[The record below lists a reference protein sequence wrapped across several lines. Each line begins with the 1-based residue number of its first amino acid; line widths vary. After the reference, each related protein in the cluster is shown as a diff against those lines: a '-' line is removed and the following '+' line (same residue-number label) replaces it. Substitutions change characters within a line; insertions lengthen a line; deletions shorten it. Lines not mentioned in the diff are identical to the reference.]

1 MCAAVSPRLL
11 LLLSLYGSPP
21 AAVPFLSHASASPS
35 PVGTTQTVPSAD
47 SSPSPTHKAPVSLKD
62 GVSSG
67 ATALWLHFSGL
78 LLCAFRALSAT
89 FFPETRAGNLGRSG
103 RRPSTITAAMVK
115 LANPLYTTWILEA
128 IKKVK
133 KQKQRPS
140 EERICNAV
148 SMSHGL
154 DRKTVLEHLELSV
167 KDGSVLKV
175 SNKGLNSYKDPDNP
189 GRLPF
194 SKPKLGGSGGGSG
207 TGGGGGGGCVGG
219 SSSTSTS
226 SSSKKPGLD
235 WNKLIKRSLEG
246 LHEPGGSCLK
256 TIERFLKCQADVAG
270 YLSGSGSMGPGIF
283 HQQLRL
289 ALKRA
294 VSHGRVVKHG
304 PLFRLVSRSSHN
316 DGTGSVSLE
325 SLPPVRLLPH
335 EQDRPVAEPIP
346 ICSFCLG
353 TKEQNREKQPEEL
366 ISCADCGNSGHPSC
380 LKFSPEL
387 TVRVKALWWQCIEC
401 KTCSSCQDQGKN
413 ADNMLFCDSCDRG
426 FHMECCDPPLMRMP
440 KGMWIC
446 QICRPREKGKKLLH
460 DKAAEIKRRYSS
472 PLGRPKGRPGRPFKK
487 IRGGGRGRRRRG
499 GGGLEHCSQGSSSPH
514 SSSSSSCEGY
524 PGDDRM
530 LFSLREDDSSH
541 GGLRFNKK
549 TKGLIDALSK
559 FFTPSPDGRK
569 ARAEVVD
576 YSQQCRMRKKSSRK
590 DELDDRTDDNQEC
603 GDSWREE
610 EDKLPGQENLTEKD
624 VELFRHIQ
632 ELALQKVGVTGP
644 PDPQMR
650 CPSVIEF
657 GKYEIQTWY
666 SSPYPQEY
674 SRLPKLYLCEFCLR
688 YMKSRSILYQHMR
701 KCSWFHPPANEIYR
715 KDDVSVFEV
724 DGNVSTIY
732 CQNLCLLAKLFLDH
746 KTLYYDVEPFLFY
759 VLTQNDSK
767 GCHLVG
773 YFSKEKH
780 CQQKYN
786 VSCIMILP
794 QYQRKGYGRF
804 LIDFSYLLS
813 KREGQPGSPE
823 KPLSDLGRLS
833 YMAYWRS
840 VVLECLHEI
849 RDRQLTIRKLSKVT
863 GICPQDITATLLNLN
878 MLEQR
883 GDRVIVVRREKLV
896 ANHMARLKAKP
907 RLLEVD
913 PDCLRW
919 TPVIVTNTVVS
930 EGEGDEDEEE
940 EGEEKHKEIK
950 HRLKTSPLSW
960 PKSSEREKEE
970 EKKSFPVFPK
980 NQSSP
985 PSSSICNN
993 VLSPERPFLVANGER
1008 RGPGRPPKNWFT
1020 AKVKDMPRVLPGRSR
1035 KLKPT
1040 RDEDDDDE
1048 DDMDEEDA
1056 EEEEDERIGINKVTS
1071 SSTLP
1076 SLENEPDSTS
1086 SFAMEASRHLTVP
1099 PPRSRGRPPRK
1110 KRGPKRRLSEEP
1122 EEELPMLPHATRL
1135 SEPLPVCPPFISE
1148 SSEDEDE
1155 DDEEELRPRS
1165 PPVLTKPTLGF
1176 KNKAQ
1181 KSLRKR
1187 RVRQRSHPHSSVVT
1201 ETISETTEVLD
1212 EPFVDSDTERPMPRL
1227 EEETPFGAPLRC
1239 YPAARKHMRLA
1250 PKTISRPSLSES
1262 EEDDST
1268 PVLKPI
1274 AVLRRPETAEP
1285 TERTGSTSEMPEIP
1299 VKKKKGWPKGKSRK
1313 LLHWKKRPGRKP
1325 GSGAGQTDDADLAA
1339 PSPEEPPTSKI
1350 KMKPGRKPR
1359 SYYLQRAQEE
1369 EARKEF
1375 ELSKLAQQKQQIST
1389 LEDKTVLT
1397 LDQSPQKQK
1406 DSEEEDDFPQSLRGS
1421 KPKRRG
1427 RPPKNPSLPNMVP
1440 KPPPLSEPD
1449 DDDEDERSWSTEKI
1463 IHQPSRT
1470 KAQSSSARIPQP
1482 RANEDLAGEDEEQD
1496 DEDCNNRIIRR
1507 KSTTPGSGSRRSDDH
1522 DADDEGDG
1530 HLEEKSDCNKRRKG
1544 QDSEEDA
1551 EDQVDDEEEEPS
1563 SPARTP
1569 PVKEEPQSS
1578 ESFLDIQTSV
1588 ARDCVSKQEEV
1599 DDDEEDDAE
1608 EVEEVK
1614 GNSSDTDERRRR
1626 EQEESA
1632 AAAAAVE
1639 TVTGI
1644 TAPSEPI
1651 DIQPL
1656 HVEDKT
1662 VLMMAA
1668 EPSNQHPD
1676 FKEDLGHQQHV
1687 HHHSSELDLETV
1699 QAVQSLTQGEAQEDA
1714 ESHGAYQDCE
1724 ETLAACRTLQSYSHG
1739 EGEDESLALVEECG
1753 ASQQSPVPN
1762 PQIPTLPNQPVRSVN
1777 SPSMTPG
1784 PMESG
1789 QGVQGP
1795 TGSGGGTSGGYTQI
1809 TPEHPSSLSAPSL
1822 QNMETSPMMDVPSVS
1837 DHSQQVVDSG
1847 FSDLGSIESTTE
1859 NYDNPSSYDS
1869 TMGGG
1874 GNGGGIPAANA
1885 AAGTASSSSS
1895 SSSSNSASSSSSTSQ
1910 GNSCSF
1916 ASTPGLTPSST
1927 GVGSQIT
1934 MGSCS
1939 HIQQSGSGPTSG
1951 PGTNSSSGVPQPPP
1965 PPPPSSASTPS
1976 CGIKSPQSCVIERP
1990 PSASQQQQKKV
2001 SQSQPNPQ
2009 PQPPPSAPPPPQTQQ
2024 QALSQCS
2031 MGNGF
2036 ASTPMIM
2043 EIPES
2048 AGSGGGSRSLY
2059 DRMGQDFGTGGYGQP
2074 TATFSLAKL
2083 QQLTNTIMDPHAMS
2097 YSHSATSYATSVS
2110 LANPGLA
2117 QLASSPHPPLPQ
2129 AQPTMTPP
2137 PNLSSTSMNLGSPL
2151 IQCNMTGAN
2160 IGLPPP
2166 HTQRLQGQMATV
2178 KGHIAIRSKASQIP
2192 AGSPHQQQLYSRSS
2206 GAVTMQGSP
2215 RTIAVQRGMM
2225 PNLMPTPAA
2234 YNSMNMNPLNA
2245 AMSAGYR
2252 MPQPMMNSGY
2262 HSNSPYMN
2270 QPAQYPMQ
2278 MQMGMMGGQA
2288 YPQQTMQPNHHG
2300 NMMYT
2305 GPSHHSY
2312 AGVPKQ
2318 SPYMSR

>member
-1 MCAAVSPRLL
+1 
-11 LLLSLYGSPP
+11 
-21 AAVPFLSHASASPS
+21 
-35 PVGTTQTVPSAD
+35 
-47 SSPSPTHKAPVSLKD
+47 
-62 GVSSG
+62 
-67 ATALWLHFSGL
+67 
-78 LLCAFRALSAT
+78 
-89 FFPETRAGNLGRSG
+89 
-103 RRPSTITAAMVK
+103 MVK

-189 GRLPF
+189 GRLAFP
-194 SKPKLGGSGGGSG
+194 KPRA
-207 TGGGGGGGCVGG
+207 GGGGG
-219 SSSTSTS
+219 SSSTS

-246 LHEPGGSCLK
+246 LHEPGGSSLK
-256 TIERFLKCQADVAG
+256 SIERFLKCQADVAG
-270 YLSGSGSMGPGIF
+270 YLSGSGSMGPGLF

-294 VSHGRVVKHG
+294 VSHGRVIKQG
-304 PLFRLVSRSSHN
+304 PLFRLVSRNSHN
-316 DGTGSVSLE
+316 DGTGCVSLD

-353 TKEQNREKQPEEL
+353 TKEQNRDKKPEEL

-387 TVRVKALWWQCIEC
+387 TARVKALWWQCIEC

-446 QICRPREKGKKLLH
+446 QICRPRKKGRKLLH
-460 DKAAEIKRRYSS
+460 EKAAQIKRRYNA

-487 IRGGGRGRRRRG
+487 LRGGGRGRRRRG
-499 GGGLEHCSQGSSSPH
+499 AGGVDQCSQGSSSPH

-576 YSQQCRMRKKSSRK
+576 YSQQYRIRKKSNRK
-590 DELDDRTDDNQEC
+590 GEHDDRTGDNQEC
-603 GDSWREE
+603 GDNWRED
-610 EDKLPGQENLTEKD
+610 EDKLPGHENLTEKD

-701 KCSWFHPPANEIYR
+701 KCNWFHPPANEIYR

-883 GDRVIVVRREKLV
+883 GERVIVLRREKLV
-896 ANHMARLKAKP
+896 ASHMARLKAKP

-940 EGEEKHKEIK
+940 EEGEEGPKDIKPSHKS
-950 HRLKTSPLSW
+950 SPLSW
-960 PKSSEREKEE
+960 HMKGEREKED
-970 EKKSFPVFPK
+970 EKKSFPTFPK

-985 PSSSICNN
+985 PSSSVCNS
-993 VLSPERPFLVANGER
+993 VLSPERSSLFLTANGER
-1008 RGPGRPPKNWFT
+1008 RGPGRPPKNWLWG
-1020 AKVKDMPRVLPGRSR
+1020 KVKDAPRTGSGRPR
-1035 KLKPT
+1035 KL
-1040 RDEDDDDE
+1040 RADEDEDDEDDDD
-1048 DDMDEEDA
+1048 DDDEEEEED
-1056 EEEEDERIGINKVTS
+1056 EEEEDERTGINKVTTS
-1071 SSTLP
+1071 PVRLA
-1076 SLENEPDSTS
+1076 LENEPDSTS
-1086 SFAMEASRHLTVP
+1086 ACPLEDSRHPAVSQS
-1099 PPRSRGRPPRK
+1099 RSRGRPPRK
-1110 KRGPKRRLSEEP
+1110 KRGPKRRLSDEP
-1122 EEELPMLPHATRL
+1122 EDDLPSLPHTTRL
-1135 SEPLPVCPPFISE
+1135 SEPMPAFISE

-1155 DDEEELRPRS
+1155 DDEEELRTRS
-1165 PPVLTKPTLGF
+1165 PPVLTKPTLGL
-1176 KNKAQ
+1176 KCKSQ

-1212 EPFVDSDTERPMPRL
+1212 EPFVDSDSERPMPRL
-1227 EEETPFGAPLRC
+1227 EEETPFGNPLRR
-1239 YPAARKHMRLA
+1239 YPAARKHMGPA
-1250 PKTISRPSLSES
+1250 PKSISRGNLTES
-1262 EEDDST
+1262 EEDDPT
-1268 PVLKPI
+1268 PVLKPV
-1274 AVLRRPETAEP
+1274 AVLRRPEPSEATQ
-1285 TERTGSTSEMPEIP
+1285 RTGATAEMPEVP
-1299 VKKKKGWPKGKSRK
+1299 VKRKKGWPKGKSRK
-1313 LLHWKKRPGRKP
+1313 PIHWKKRPGRKP
-1325 GSGAGQTDDADLAA
+1325 GSGAGQTADTSLAD
-1339 PSPEEPPTSKI
+1339 PSSEDPPPPKI

-1369 EARKEF
+1369 AARQEF
-1375 ELSKLAQQKQQIST
+1375 ERSRLAQQQEQLDNST
-1389 LEDKTVLT
+1389 LEDKTCKRTARALT
-1397 LDQSPQKQK
+1397 SDLSPEKQK
-1406 DSEEEDDFPQSLRGS
+1406 DSEEEDDFLQDFREPS

-1427 RPPKNPSLPNMVP
+1427 RPPKNGNLPPAVP
-1440 KPPPLSEPD
+1440 KPPPVSEPEE
-1449 DDDEDERSWSTEKI
+1449 EDEEEDRPWSVEKI
-1463 IHQPSRT
+1463 SRPPSRT
-1470 KAQSSSARIPQP
+1470 MSQSSSSRVSQP
-1482 RANEDLAGEDEEQD
+1482 RANTDMADAEEDEERD
-1496 DEDCNNRIIRR
+1496 DEDCDNGVNRR
-1507 KSTTPGSGSRRSDDH
+1507 TAATPGSGSRRSDDH

-1530 HLEEKSDCNKRRKG
+1530 RLEEKSDTSSSSKRRKG
-1544 QDSEEDA
+1544 PDSEDDVEEQED
-1551 EDQVDDEEEEPS
+1551 EEEEEPS
-1563 SPARTP
+1563 SPARSP

-1578 ESFLDIQTSV
+1578 EGFLEMQTNV
-1588 ARDCVSKQEEV
+1588 ARDYVSKQEEV
-1599 DDDEEDDAE
+1599 EDEEEDAE
-1608 EVEEVK
+1608 EVQEVK
-1614 GNSSDTDERRRR
+1614 ASSADTDERRRR

-1639 TVTGI
+1639 TVTAI
-1644 TAPSEPI
+1644 AVPSEPL
-1651 DIQPL
+1651 DMQPL

-1662 VLMMAA
+1662 VLMMGA
-1668 EPSNQHPD
+1668 EHSHQHPD
-1676 FKEDLGHQQHV
+1676 FKDDLSHQQHT

-1699 QAVQSLTQGEAQEDA
+1699 QAVQSLTQGEAQEEDA

-1739 EGEDESLALVEECG
+1739 EGEEETLALVEDCG
-1753 ASQQSPVPN
+1753 ASQHSPMPN
-1762 PQIPTLPNQPVRSVN
+1762 PPMPTLPNQSVRSVN
-1777 SPSMTPG
+1777 SPGMTPG
-1784 PMESG
+1784 PMDPG
-1789 QGVQGP
+1789 PGVPGP
-1795 TGSGGGTSGGYTQI
+1795 TGTGGGTGGGYTQI

-1874 GNGGGIPAANA
+1874 GNGGGNGSNGGGMSA
-1885 AAGTASSSSS
+1885 AAAAAVAASSSSS
-1895 SSSSNSASSSSSTSQ
+1895 SSSSSSATPSSSSSQ

-1916 ASTPGLTPSST
+1916 VSTPGLTSSST
-1927 GVGSQIT
+1927 GIA

-1939 HIQQSGSGPTSG
+1939 LIQQAGPGPTNGAGANSG
-1951 PGTNSSSGVPQPPP
+1951 SGVPQPPP
-1965 PPPPSSASTPS
+1965 PPPPPSTSTPS
-1976 CGIKSPQSCVIERP
+1976 CGIKSPQGCVIERP

-2001 SQSQPNPQ
+2001 SQPTQQQQNPQ
-2009 PQPPPSAPPPPQTQQ
+2009 PQPPPSAPPPPPPQQ

-2048 AGSGGGSRSLY
+2048 AGSGGGGRSLY
-2059 DRMGQDFGTGGYGQP
+2059 DRMGQDFGAGGYSQHS
-2074 TATFSLAKL
+2074 ASFSLAKL

-2097 YSHSATSYATSVS
+2097 YSHSAAVTSYATSVS
-2110 LANPGLA
+2110 LSNPGLA

-2137 PNLSSTSMNLGSPL
+2137 PNLSSGSMNLGSPL
-2151 IQCNMTGAN
+2151 IQCNMTGPN
-2160 IGLPPP
+2160 IGLAPPP

-2178 KGHIAIRSKASQIP
+2178 KGHISIRSKASQIP
-2192 AGSPHQQQLYSRSS
+2192 TGSPHQQQLYSRSS

-2215 RTIAVQRGMM
+2215 RTLAVQRGMM
-2225 PNLMPTPAA
+2225 TNLMPTPAA

-2262 HSNSPYMN
+2262 HSNPPYMN
-2270 QPAQYPMQ
+2270 QPAQYPTMQ

-2288 YPQQTMQPNHHG
+2288 YPQQPMQPNHHG

>member
-1 MCAAVSPRLL
+1 MISAFLREGTVRCGIKYC
-11 LLLSLYGSPP
+11 LSSNSLICSFSLF
-21 AAVPFLSHASASPS
+21 FLS
-35 PVGTTQTVPSAD
+35 Q
-47 SSPSPTHKAPVSLKD
+47 
-62 GVSSG
+62 
-67 ATALWLHFSGL
+67 
-78 LLCAFRALSAT
+78 
-89 FFPETRAGNLGRSG
+89 
-103 RRPSTITAAMVK
+103 
-115 LANPLYTTWILEA
+115 
-128 IKKVK
+128 
-133 KQKQRPS
+133 
-140 EERICNAV
+140 
-148 SMSHGL
+148 
-154 DRKTVLEHLELSV
+154 
-167 KDGSVLKV
+167 
-175 SNKGLNSYKDPDNP
+175 
-189 GRLPF
+189 
-194 SKPKLGGSGGGSG
+194 
-207 TGGGGGGGCVGG
+207 
-219 SSSTSTS
+219 
-226 SSSKKPGLD
+226 
-235 WNKLIKRSLEG
+235 
-246 LHEPGGSCLK
+246 
-256 TIERFLKCQADVAG
+256 
-270 YLSGSGSMGPGIF
+270 
-283 HQQLRL
+283 
-289 ALKRA
+289 
-294 VSHGRVVKHG
+294 
-304 PLFRLVSRSSHN
+304 
-316 DGTGSVSLE
+316 
-325 SLPPVRLLPH
+325 
-335 EQDRPVAEPIP
+335 PVAEPIP

-353 TKEQNREKQPEEL
+353 TKEQNRDKKPEEL

-387 TVRVKALWWQCIEC
+387 TARVKALWWQCIEC

-446 QICRPREKGKKLLH
+446 QICRPKKKGRKLLH
-460 DKAAEIKRRYSS
+460 EKAAQIKRRYNA

-487 IRGGGRGRRRRG
+487 LRGGGRGRRRRG
-499 GGGLEHCSQGSSSPH
+499 AGGVDQRSQGSSSPH

-530 LFSLREDDSSH
+530 LFSLREDDPVH

-576 YSQQCRMRKKSSRK
+576 YSQQYRMRKKSNRK
-590 DELDDRTDDNQEC
+590 GEHDDRTGDNQEC
-603 GDSWREE
+603 GDSWQED
-610 EDKLPGQENLTEKD
+610 EDKLPGHENLTEKD

-674 SRLPKLYLCEFCLR
+674 SRLPKPYLCEYL
-688 YMKSRSILYQHMR
+688 SALHEGVSQHSYQHMAKVQLVSPR
-701 KCSWFHPPANEIYR
+701 LPNEILRTQYVNQR
-715 KDDVSVFEV
+715 LKNIFSTLQV

-849 RDRQLTIRKLSKVT
+849 RDRQLTIRKLSKFT

-883 GDRVIVVRREKLV
+883 GDRVIILRREKLV
-896 ANHMARLKAKP
+896 DSHMARLKTKP

-919 TPVIVTNTVVS
+919 TPVIITNTVVS
-930 EGEGDEDEEE
+930 EGEADEDEEE
-940 EGEEKHKEIK
+940 EEGEAGPKDVKPSHK
-950 HRLKTSPLSW
+950 SAPLSW
-960 PKSSEREKEE
+960 HKKGEREKDE
-970 EKKSFPVFPK
+970 EKKGFPAFPK

-985 PSSSICNN
+985 PSSSVCNS
-993 VLSPERPFLVANGER
+993 VLSPEHSSLFLMANGER
-1008 RGPGRPPKNWFT
+1008 RGPGRPPKNWLWG
-1020 AKVKDMPRVLPGRSR
+1020 KVKDTPRTGPGRPR
-1035 KLKPT
+1035 KLRPP
-1040 RDEDDDDE
+1040 DDDDDDDDE
-1048 DDMDEEDA
+1048 E
-1056 EEEEDERIGINKVTS
+1056 EEEEDDDENERTGINKVTTS
-1071 SSTLP
+1071 PMLLA
-1076 SLENEPDSTS
+1076 LENEPDSTS
-1086 SFAMEASRHLTVP
+1086 ACPFEASRHPAVP
-1099 PPRSRGRPPRK
+1099 SSRSRGRPPRK

-1122 EEELPMLPHATRL
+1122 EDDLPLLPHTTRL
-1135 SEPLPVCPPFISE
+1135 SEPTPAFISE
-1148 SSEDEDE
+1148 SSEDDDDE
-1155 DDEEELRPRS
+1155 DDEEELRARS
-1165 PPVLTKPTLGF
+1165 PPVLTKPTLGL
-1176 KNKAQ
+1176 KCKSQ

-1212 EPFVDSDTERPMPRL
+1212 EPFVDSDSERPMPRL
-1227 EEETPFGAPLRC
+1227 EEETPFGNPLRR
-1239 YPAARKHMRLA
+1239 YPAARKHMGLA
-1250 PKTISRPSLSES
+1250 PKSINRGSLTES
-1262 EEDDST
+1262 EEDDPT
-1268 PVLKPI
+1268 PVLKPV
-1274 AVLRRPETAEP
+1274 AVLRRPELSEATQ
-1285 TERTGSTSEMPEIP
+1285 RTGATAEMPEVP
-1299 VKKKKGWPKGKSRK
+1299 VKRKKGWPKGKSRK
-1313 LLHWKKRPGRKP
+1313 PLHWKKRPGRKP
-1325 GSGAGQTDDADLAA
+1325 GSGTGQMADTSLAD
-1339 PSPEEPPTSKI
+1339 PSSEDPPPPKI

-1369 EARKEF
+1369 TARQEF
-1375 ELSKLAQQKQQIST
+1375 ERSRLDQQQLDNST
-1389 LEDKTVLT
+1389 LEDKTCKRTARALT
-1397 LDQSPQKQK
+1397 SDLSPEKHK
-1406 DSEEEDDFPQSLRGS
+1406 DSEEEDDFLQGFRETS

-1427 RPPKNPSLPNMVP
+1427 RPPKNGNLPPPVP
-1440 KPPPLSEPD
+1440 KPPPVSEPEE
-1449 DDDEDERSWSTEKI
+1449 EDEEEDRPWSVEKI
-1463 IHQPSRT
+1463 SRPPSRT
-1470 KAQSSSARIPQP
+1470 MSQSSSTRVSQP
-1482 RANEDLAGEDEEQD
+1482 RANTDMADAEEDEERD
-1496 DEDCNNRIIRR
+1496 VEDCDNGVR
-1507 KSTTPGSGSRRSDDH
+1507 KAVTPGSGSRRSDDH

-1530 HLEEKSDCNKRRKG
+1530 RLEEKSDNSSSTKRRKG
-1544 QDSEEDA
+1544 PDSEDDVE
-1551 EDQVDDEEEEPS
+1551 EQEDEEEEPS
-1563 SPARTP
+1563 SPARSP

-1578 ESFLDIQTSV
+1578 EGFLDIQANVT
-1588 ARDCVSKQEEV
+1588 RDYVSKQEEAE
-1599 DDDEEDDAE
+1599 DEEEDAE
-1608 EVEEVK
+1608 EVQEVK
-1614 GNSSDTDERRRR
+1614 TSSADTEERRRR

-1639 TVTGI
+1639 TVTAI
-1644 TAPSEPI
+1644 AVPSESL
-1651 DIQPL
+1651 DLQPL

-1662 VLMMAA
+1662 VLMMGA
-1668 EPSNQHPD
+1668 EHSHQHPD
-1676 FKEDLGHQQHV
+1676 FKDDLSHQQHT

-1699 QAVQSLTQGEAQEDA
+1699 QAVQSLTQGEAQEEDS

-1739 EGEDESLALVEECG
+1739 EGEEETLALVEDCG
-1753 ASQQSPVPN
+1753 ASQHSPMPN
-1762 PQIPTLPNQPVRSVN
+1762 PPMPTLPNQSVRSVN
-1777 SPSMTPG
+1777 SPGMTPG
-1784 PMESG
+1784 PMDSG
-1789 QGVQGP
+1789 PGVPGP
-1795 TGSGGGTSGGYTQI
+1795 TGTGGGTGVGYTQI

-1874 GNGGGIPAANA
+1874 GNGGGNGSNGGGMSA
-1885 AAGTASSSSS
+1885 AAAAAAVAASSSSS
-1895 SSSSNSASSSSSTSQ
+1895 SSSSSSATPSSSSSQ

-1916 ASTPGLTPSST
+1916 VSTPGLTSSST
-1927 GVGSQIT
+1927 GVGSQIA

-1939 HIQQSGSGPTSG
+1939 LIQQAGPGPTNGPGANSGSS
-1951 PGTNSSSGVPQPPP
+1951 VPQPPP
-1965 PPPPSSASTPS
+1965 PPPPPPSSTPS
-1976 CGIKSPQSCVIERP
+1976 CSIKSPQGCVIERP

-2001 SQSQPNPQ
+2001 SQPTQQQQNPQ
-2009 PQPPPSAPPPPQTQQ
+2009 PQPPPSAPPPPPPQQ

-2048 AGSGGGSRSLY
+2048 AGSGGGGRSLY
-2059 DRMGQDFGTGGYGQP
+2059 DRMGQDFGAGGYGQHS
-2074 TATFSLAKL
+2074 ASFSLAKL

-2097 YSHSATSYATSVS
+2097 YSHSAAVTSYATSVS
-2110 LANPGLA
+2110 LSNPGLA

-2137 PNLSSTSMNLGSPL
+2137 PNLSSGSMNLGSPL

-2166 HTQRLQGQMATV
+2166 PHSQRLQGQMTTV
-2178 KGHIAIRSKASQIP
+2178 KGHISIRSKASQIP
-2192 AGSPHQQQLYSRSS
+2192 TGSPHQQQLYSRSS

-2215 RTIAVQRGMM
+2215 RTLTVQRGMM
-2225 PNLMPTPAA
+2225 TNLMPTPAA

-2262 HSNSPYMN
+2262 HSNPPYMN

-2288 YPQQTMQPNHHG
+2288 YPQQPMQPNHHG

>member
-1 MCAAVSPRLL
+1 
-11 LLLSLYGSPP
+11 
-21 AAVPFLSHASASPS
+21 
-35 PVGTTQTVPSAD
+35 
-47 SSPSPTHKAPVSLKD
+47 
-62 GVSSG
+62 
-67 ATALWLHFSGL
+67 
-78 LLCAFRALSAT
+78 
-89 FFPETRAGNLGRSG
+89 
-103 RRPSTITAAMVK
+103 MVK

-175 SNKGLNSYKDPDNP
+175 SNKGLNSYKDPENP
-189 GRLPF
+189 GRLGF
-194 SKPKLGGSGGGSG
+194 TKPRA
-207 TGGGGGGGCVGG
+207 GG
-219 SSSTSTS
+219 SSSTSGS
-226 SSSKKPGLD
+226 GKKPGLD

-246 LHEPGGSCLK
+246 LHEPGGSSLK
-256 TIERFLKCQADVAG
+256 SIERFLKCQADVAG
-270 YLSGSGSMGPGIF
+270 YLSGSGSMGPGLF

-289 ALKRA
+289 SLKRA
-294 VSHGRVVKHG
+294 VSHGRVVKQG
-304 PLFRLVSRSSHN
+304 PLFRLVSRSSHS
-316 DGTGSVSLE
+316 DGTGCVSLD

-353 TKEQNREKQPEEL
+353 TKEQNRDKKPEEL

-387 TVRVKALWWQCIEC
+387 TARVKALWWQCIEC

-446 QICRPREKGKKLLH
+446 QICRPRKKGRKLLH
-460 DKAAEIKRRYSS
+460 EKAAQIKRRYNA

-487 IRGGGRGRRRRG
+487 LRGGGRGRRRRG
-499 GGGLEHCSQGSSSPH
+499 AGGVDQCSQGSSSPH

-530 LFSLREDDSSH
+530 LFSLRDDDSAH
-541 GGLRFNKK
+541 GGLRINKK

-559 FFTPSPDGRK
+559 FFTPSPEGRK

-576 YSQQCRMRKKSSRK
+576 YSQQYRIRKKSSH
-590 DELDDRTDDNQEC
+590 NQEC
-603 GDSWREE
+603 GDSWRED
-610 EDKLPGQENLTEKD
+610 EDKLPGHENLTEKD

-724 DGNVSTIY
+724 DGNISTIY

-849 RDRQLTIRKLSKVT
+849 RDRQLTIRKLSKIT

-883 GDRVIVVRREKLV
+883 GDRVIILRREKLV
-896 ANHMARLKAKP
+896 ASHMARLKARP

-919 TPVIVTNTVVS
+919 TPVIVTNTVAS

-940 EGEEKHKEIK
+940 GEEGPKDIKPSHKS
-950 HRLKTSPLSW
+950 SPLSW
-960 PKSSEREKEE
+960 HMKGEREKEE
-970 EKKSFPVFPK
+970 EKKSFPAFPK

-985 PSSSICNN
+985 PSSSVCNS
-993 VLSPERPFLVANGER
+993 VLSPERSPLFLTANGER
-1008 RGPGRPPKNWFT
+1008 RGPGRPPKNWLWG
-1020 AKVKDMPRVLPGRSR
+1020 KVKDVPRSGPGRPR
-1035 KLKPT
+1035 KP
-1040 RDEDDDDE
+1040 RPPEEEDDDD
-1048 DDMDEEDA
+1048 DDD
-1056 EEEEDERIGINKVTS
+1056 EEEEDERTGINKVTTS
-1071 SSTLP
+1071 PMLLA
-1076 SLENEPDSTS
+1076 LENEPDSTS
-1086 SFAMEASRHLTVP
+1086 ACPLEASRHPAVP
-1099 PPRSRGRPPRK
+1099 QSRSRGRPPRK
-1110 KRGPKRRLSEEP
+1110 KCGPKRRLSEEP
-1122 EEELPMLPHATRL
+1122 EDDLPSLPHTTRL
-1135 SEPLPVCPPFISE
+1135 SEPSPAFISE

-1155 DDEEELRPRS
+1155 DDEEELRSRS
-1165 PPVLTKPTLGF
+1165 PPVLTKPTLGL
-1176 KNKAQ
+1176 KCK

-1212 EPFVDSDTERPMPRL
+1212 EPFVDSDSERPMPRL
-1227 EEETPFGAPLRC
+1227 EEETPFGNPIRRYA
-1239 YPAARKHMRLA
+1239 AARKHMGPA
-1250 PKTISRPSLSES
+1250 PKSINRGNLTES
-1262 EEDDST
+1262 EEDDPT
-1268 PVLKPI
+1268 PVLKPV
-1274 AVLRRPETAEP
+1274 AVLRKPEPSEAAQ
-1285 TERTGSTSEMPEIP
+1285 RTGATAEMPEVP
-1299 VKKKKGWPKGKSRK
+1299 VKRKKGWPKGKSRK
-1313 LLHWKKRPGRKP
+1313 PLHWKKRPGRKP
-1325 GSGAGQTDDADLAA
+1325 GSGAGQTDDTSLAD
-1339 PSPEEPPTSKI
+1339 PSSEDPPPPKI

-1359 SYYLQRAQEE
+1359 SYYLQRAHE
-1369 EARKEF
+1369 EAARQEF
-1375 ELSKLAQQKQQIST
+1375 EGSRLDQEQLDNST
-1389 LEDKTVLT
+1389 LEDKTCNRTARAL
-1397 LDQSPQKQK
+1397 SPEKQK
-1406 DSEEEDDFPQSLRGS
+1406 DSEEEDDFLQDFREPS

-1427 RPPKNPSLPNMVP
+1427 RPPKNGNLPPPVP
-1440 KPPPLSEPD
+1440 KPPPVSEPEE
-1449 DDDEDERSWSTEKI
+1449 EDEEEDQPWSVEKI
-1463 IHQPSRT
+1463 SRPPSRT
-1470 KAQSSSARIPQP
+1470 MSQSSSTRVSQP
-1482 RANEDLAGEDEEQD
+1482 SADAEEDEERD
-1496 DEDCNNRIIRR
+1496 DEDCDNGVNRR
-1507 KSTTPGSGSRRSDDH
+1507 TAATPGSGSRRSDDH

-1530 HLEEKSDCNKRRKG
+1530 RLEEKSDCSSSSKRRKG
-1544 QDSEEDA
+1544 QDSEDDVE
-1551 EDQVDDEEEEPS
+1551 EQEDEEEEPS
-1563 SPARTP
+1563 SPARSP

-1578 ESFLDIQTSV
+1578 EGFLDMQTNV
-1588 ARDCVSKQEEV
+1588 ARDYVSKQEEV
-1599 DDDEEDDAE
+1599 EEEE
-1608 EVEEVK
+1608 EVQEVK
-1614 GNSSDTDERRRR
+1614 TSSADSDERRRR
-1626 EQEESA
+1626 ELEESA

-1639 TVTGI
+1639 TVTAI
-1644 TAPSEPI
+1644 AVPSEPLEMH
-1651 DIQPL
+1651 PL

-1662 VLMMAA
+1662 VLMMEA
-1668 EPSNQHPD
+1668 EHSHQHPD
-1676 FKEDLGHQQHV
+1676 FKDDLSHQQHT

-1699 QAVQSLTQGEAQEDA
+1699 QAVQSLTQGEAQEEDA

-1739 EGEDESLALVEECG
+1739 EGEEETLALVEDCG
-1753 ASQQSPVPN
+1753 ASQHSPMPN
-1762 PQIPTLPNQPVRSVN
+1762 PPMPTLPNQSVRSVS
-1777 SPSMTPG
+1777 SPGMTPG
-1784 PMESG
+1784 PMEPGSG
-1789 QGVQGP
+1789 VPGP
-1795 TGSGGGTSGGYTQI
+1795 TGTSGGASGPYTQI

-1822 QNMETSPMMDVPSVS
+1822 QNLETSPMMDVPSVS

-1869 TMGGG
+1869 TMGG
-1874 GNGGGIPAANA
+1874 NGGGSGSNGGGMSTAAV
-1885 AAGTASSSSS
+1885 ASSSSS
-1895 SSSSNSASSSSSTSQ
+1895 SSTSTTPSSSASQ
-1910 GNSCSF
+1910 GSSCSF
-1916 ASTPGLTPSST
+1916 ISTSSST
-1927 GVGSQIT
+1927 GVGSQMA

-1939 HIQQSGSGPTSG
+1939 LIQQAG
-1951 PGTNSSSGVPQPPP
+1951 PGQNGVPQPPP
-1965 PPPPSSASTPS
+1965 PPPPPSSSTPS
-1976 CGIKSPQSCVIERP
+1976 CGIKSPQGCVIERP
-1990 PSASQQQQKKV
+1990 QSASQQQKKV
-2001 SQSQPNPQ
+2001 SQPTQQQQQQQQNPQ
-2009 PQPPPSAPPPPQTQQ
+2009 PQPPPSAPPLPPPQQQ
-2024 QALSQCS
+2024 SLSQCS

-2048 AGSGGGSRSLY
+2048 AGSAGGGRSLY
-2059 DRMGQDFGTGGYGQP
+2059 DRMGQDFGAGGYSQHS
-2074 TATFSLAKL
+2074 ASFSLAKL

-2097 YSHSATSYATSVS
+2097 YSHSAAVTSYATSVS
-2110 LANPGLA
+2110 LSNPGLA

-2129 AQPTMTPP
+2129 SQPTMTPP
-2137 PNLSSTSMNLGSPL
+2137 PNLSSGSMNLSSPL

-2166 HTQRLQGQMATV
+2166 PHTQRLQGQMAAV

-2192 AGSPHQQQLYSRSS
+2192 TGSPHQQQLYSRSS
-2206 GAVTMQGSP
+2206 GAVTMQGTP

-2225 PNLMPTPAA
+2225 TNLMPTPAA

-2262 HSNSPYMN
+2262 HSNPPYMN

-2288 YPQQTMQPNHHG
+2288 YPQQPMQPNHHG

>member
-1 MCAAVSPRLL
+1 
-11 LLLSLYGSPP
+11 
-21 AAVPFLSHASASPS
+21 
-35 PVGTTQTVPSAD
+35 
-47 SSPSPTHKAPVSLKD
+47 
-62 GVSSG
+62 
-67 ATALWLHFSGL
+67 
-78 LLCAFRALSAT
+78 
-89 FFPETRAGNLGRSG
+89 
-103 RRPSTITAAMVK
+103 MVK

-167 KDGSVLKV
+167 KDGCILKV

-189 GRLPF
+189 GRLGF
-194 SKPKLGGSGGGSG
+194 TKPRA
-207 TGGGGGGGCVGG
+207 GG
-219 SSSTSTS
+219 SSSTS

-246 LHEPGGSCLK
+246 LHESGGSSLK
-256 TIERFLKCQADVAG
+256 SIERFLKCQADVAG
-270 YLSGSGSMGPGIF
+270 YLSGSGSMGPGLF

-289 ALKRA
+289 SLKRA
-294 VSHGRVVKHG
+294 ASHGRVVKQG

-316 DGTGSVSLE
+316 DGTGCVSLD

-335 EQDRPVAEPIP
+335 EQDQPVAEPIP

-353 TKEQNREKQPEEL
+353 TKEQNRDKKPEEL

-387 TVRVKALWWQCIEC
+387 TARVKALWWQCIEC

-446 QICRPREKGKKLLH
+446 QICRPRKKGRKLLQE
-460 DKAAEIKRRYSS
+460 KAAQIKRRYNA

-487 IRGGGRGRRRRG
+487 LRGGGRGRRRGTG
-499 GGGLEHCSQGSSSPH
+499 GVDQCSQGSSSPH

-530 LFSLREDDSSH
+530 LFSLREDHSAH

-559 FFTPSPDGRK
+559 FFTPSPEGRK

-576 YSQQCRMRKKSSRK
+576 YSQQYRIRKKGNHK
-590 DELDDRTDDNQEC
+590 GEHDDRTGDNQEC
-603 GDSWREE
+603 GDNWRED
-610 EDKLPGQENLTEKD
+610 EDKLPGHENLTEKD

-632 ELALQKVGVTGP
+632 DLALQKVGVTGP

-849 RDRQLTIRKLSKVT
+849 SDRQLTIRKLSKVT

-883 GDRVIVVRREKLV
+883 GDRVIILRREKLV
-896 ANHMARLKAKP
+896 ASHMARLKAKP

-919 TPVIVTNTVVS
+919 TPVIVTNTVVT

-940 EGEEKHKEIK
+940 EGGEEEPKDIKPSHKS
-950 HRLKTSPLSW
+950 SPLSW
-960 PKSSEREKEE
+960 HLKGEREKEE
-970 EKKSFPVFPK
+970 GKKSFPAFPK

-985 PSSSICNN
+985 PSSSVCNS
-993 VLSPERPFLVANGER
+993 VLSPERSPLFLTANGER
-1008 RGPGRPPKNWFT
+1008 RGPGRPPKNWLWG
-1020 AKVKDMPRVLPGRSR
+1020 KVKDVPRTGPGRPR
-1035 KLKPT
+1035 KLRPPE
-1040 RDEDDDDE
+1040 EDDDDE
-1048 DDMDEEDA
+1048 E
-1056 EEEEDERIGINKVTS
+1056 EEEEDDDEEDERTGINKVTTS
-1071 SSTLP
+1071 PMLL
-1076 SLENEPDSTS
+1076 SLEYEPDSTS
-1086 SFAMEASRHLTVP
+1086 ACPLEASRHLAVP
-1099 PPRSRGRPPRK
+1099 QSRSRGRPPRK

-1122 EEELPMLPHATRL
+1122 EDDLPSLAHTTRL
-1135 SEPLPVCPPFISE
+1135 SEPSPAFISE

-1155 DDEEELRPRS
+1155 DDEEELSRS
-1165 PPVLTKPTLGF
+1165 PPVLTKPTLGL
-1176 KNKAQ
+1176 KCKSQ

-1187 RVRQRSHPHSSVVT
+1187 RVHQRSHPHSSVVT

-1212 EPFVDSDTERPMPRL
+1212 EPFVDSDSERPMPRL
-1227 EEETPFGAPLRC
+1227 EEETPFVNPLRR
-1239 YPAARKHMRLA
+1239 YAAARKHMGPA
-1250 PKTISRPSLSES
+1250 PKSINRGNLTES
-1262 EEDDST
+1262 EEDDPT
-1268 PVLKPI
+1268 PVLKPV
-1274 AVLRRPETAEP
+1274 AVLRKPEPSEATQ
-1285 TERTGSTSEMPEIP
+1285 RTGATAEMPEVP
-1299 VKKKKGWPKGKSRK
+1299 VKRKKGWPKGKSRK
-1313 LLHWKKRPGRKP
+1313 PLHWKKRPGRKP
-1325 GSGAGQTDDADLAA
+1325 GSGAGQTADTSLAD
-1339 PSPEEPPTSKI
+1339 PSSEDPPPPKI

-1369 EARKEF
+1369 ASRQEF
-1375 ELSKLAQQKQQIST
+1375 ERSQLAQEQLDNST
-1389 LEDKTVLT
+1389 LEDKTCKRTASAL
-1397 LDQSPQKQK
+1397 SPEKQK
-1406 DSEEEDDFPQSLRGS
+1406 DSEEEDDFLQDFREPS

-1427 RPPKNPSLPNMVP
+1427 RPPKNGNLPPPVP
-1440 KPPPLSEPD
+1440 KPPPVSEPE
-1449 DDDEDERSWSTEKI
+1449 DEDEEEEDQPWSVEKI
-1463 IHQPSRT
+1463 SRPPSRT
-1470 KAQSSSARIPQP
+1470 MSQSSSTRVSQP
-1482 RANEDLAGEDEEQD
+1482 RADAEEDEERD
-1496 DEDCNNRIIRR
+1496 DGDCDNGVNRRPAA
-1507 KSTTPGSGSRRSDDH
+1507 TPGSGSRRSDDH

-1530 HLEEKSDCNKRRKG
+1530 RLEEKSDSCSSSKRRKG
-1544 QDSEEDA
+1544 QDSE
-1551 EDQVDDEEEEPS
+1551 DDVEEQEHEEEPS
-1563 SPARTP
+1563 SPARSP

-1578 ESFLDIQTSV
+1578 EGFLDMQTNV
-1588 ARDCVSKQEEV
+1588 ARDYVSKQEEV
-1599 DDDEEDDAE
+1599 EGEEEDAE
-1608 EVEEVK
+1608 EVQEVK
-1614 GNSSDTDERRRR
+1614 TSSADTDERRRR

-1639 TVTGI
+1639 TVTAI
-1644 TAPSEPI
+1644 AVPSEPLEMH
-1651 DIQPL
+1651 PL
-1656 HVEDKT
+1656 HDEDKT
-1662 VLMMAA
+1662 ALMMEA
-1668 EPSNQHPD
+1668 EHSHQHPD
-1676 FKEDLGHQQHV
+1676 FKDDLSHQQHA

-1699 QAVQSLTQGEAQEDA
+1699 QAVQSLTQGEAQEEDA

-1739 EGEDESLALVEECG
+1739 EGEEETLALVEDCG
-1753 ASQQSPVPN
+1753 ASQHSPIPN
-1762 PQIPTLPNQPVRSVN
+1762 PPMPTLPNQSVRSVS
-1777 SPSMTPG
+1777 SPGVTPG
-1784 PMESG
+1784 PMDPGSG
-1789 QGVQGP
+1789 VPGP
-1795 TGSGGGTSGGYTQI
+1795 TATGGGASGAYTQI

-1822 QNMETSPMMDVPSVS
+1822 QNLETSPMMDVPSVS

-1869 TMGGG
+1869 TMGGNGG
-1874 GNGGGIPAANA
+1874 GNGSNGGGMSTAAV
-1885 AAGTASSSSS
+1885 ASSSSS
-1895 SSSSNSASSSSSTSQ
+1895 SSSSTTPSSSSSSQ
-1910 GNSCSF
+1910 GSSCSF
-1916 ASTPGLTPSST
+1916 ISTSSST
-1927 GVGSQIT
+1927 GVGSQIA

-1939 HIQQSGSGPTSG
+1939 LIQQAG
-1951 PGTNSSSGVPQPPP
+1951 PGPNGGNGVPQPPP
-1965 PPPPSSASTPS
+1965 PPPPSSSTPS
-1976 CGIKSPQSCVIERP
+1976 CGIKSPQGCVIERP
-1990 PSASQQQQKKV
+1990 PSASQQQQQKKV
-2001 SQSQPNPQ
+2001 SQPTQQQQQQQNPQ
-2009 PQPPPSAPPPPQTQQ
+2009 PQPPPQPPPPQQQ
-2024 QALSQCS
+2024 SLSQCS

-2048 AGSGGGSRSLY
+2048 AGSAGGGRSLY
-2059 DRMGQDFGTGGYGQP
+2059 DRMGQDFGAGGYSQHS
-2074 TATFSLAKL
+2074 ASFSLAKL

-2097 YSHSATSYATSVS
+2097 YSHSAAVTSYATSVS
-2110 LANPGLA
+2110 LSNPGLA

-2137 PNLSSTSMNLGSPL
+2137 PNLSSGSMNLGSPL

-2166 HTQRLQGQMATV
+2166 PHTQRLQGQMAAV
-2178 KGHIAIRSKASQIP
+2178 KGHISIRSKASQIP
-2192 AGSPHQQQLYSRSS
+2192 TGSPHQQQLYSRSS

-2215 RTIAVQRGMM
+2215 RTLAVQRGMM
-2225 PNLMPTPAA
+2225 TNLMPTPAA

-2262 HSNSPYMN
+2262 HSNPPYMN

-2288 YPQQTMQPNHHG
+2288 YPQQPMQPNHHG

>member
-1 MCAAVSPRLL
+1 
-11 LLLSLYGSPP
+11 
-21 AAVPFLSHASASPS
+21 
-35 PVGTTQTVPSAD
+35 
-47 SSPSPTHKAPVSLKD
+47 
-62 GVSSG
+62 
-67 ATALWLHFSGL
+67 
-78 LLCAFRALSAT
+78 
-89 FFPETRAGNLGRSG
+89 
-103 RRPSTITAAMVK
+103 MVK
-115 LANPLYTTWILEA
+115 LANPMYTTWILEA

-167 KDGSVLKV
+167 KDGSILKV
-175 SNKGLNSYKDPDNP
+175 SNKGLNSFKDPDNP
-189 GRLPF
+189 GRIAF
-194 SKPKLGGSGGGSG
+194 GKPR
-207 TGGGGGGGCVGG
+207 TGGDGGTY
-219 SSSTSTS
+219 STSS

-246 LHEPGGSCLK
+246 LHEPGGSSLK
-256 TIERFLKCQADVAG
+256 SIERFLKCQADVAG
-270 YLSGSGSMGPGIF
+270 YLSGSGSMGPGLF
-283 HQQLRL
+283 HQHLRL
-289 ALKRA
+289 SLKRA
-294 VSHGRVVKHG
+294 AAHGRVLKQG

-316 DGTGSVSLE
+316 DGTGIVSLD

-335 EQDRPVAEPIP
+335 EQDRAVAEPIP

-353 TKEQNREKQPEEL
+353 TKEQNRDKKPEEL

-380 LKFSPEL
+380 LKFSPQL
-387 TVRVKALWWQCIEC
+387 TARVKALWWQCIEC

-446 QICRPREKGKKLLH
+446 QICRPRKKGRKLLH
-460 DKAAEIKRRYSS
+460 EKAAQIKRRYNA

-487 IRGGGRGRRRRG
+487 LRGGGRGRRRRG
-499 GGGLEHCSQGSSSPH
+499 ALGLDRCSQGSSSPH

-530 LFSLREDDSSH
+530 LFSLRQDDSSQ

-569 ARAEVVD
+569 ARTEVVD
-576 YSQQCRMRKKSSRK
+576 YSQQYRIRKKSNRK
-590 DELDDRTDDNQEC
+590 GDSDDRTDNQEC
-603 GDSWREE
+603 GDSWRED
-610 EDKLPGQENLTEKD
+610 EDRLPGHENLTEND
-624 VELFRHIQ
+624 VELFRRIQ
-632 ELALQKVGVTGP
+632 ELALQKVGVIGP

-688 YMKSRSILYQHMR
+688 YMKSRGILYQHMR
-701 KCSWFHPPANEIYR
+701 KCNWFHPPANEIYR
-715 KDDVSVFEV
+715 KDEVSVFEV

-794 QYQRKGYGRF
+794 QYQRQGYGRF

-840 VVLECLHEI
+840 VVLECMHEI
-849 RDRQLTIRKLSKVT
+849 RDRQLTIRRLSKVT
-863 GICPQDITATLLNLN
+863 GICPQDITATLLHLN

-883 GDRVIVVRREKLV
+883 GDGVVIVRREKLV
-896 ANHMARLKAKP
+896 SNYMTRLKARP
-907 RLLEVD
+907 RQLEVD

-930 EGEGDEDEEE
+930 EGEGDEEEEEDDDEEE
-940 EGEEKHKEIK
+940 EEEFNKEIK
-950 HRLKTSPLSW
+950 HCRRSPPLSW
-960 PKSSEREKEE
+960 HLQEREKEE
-970 EKKSFPVFPK
+970 EKKSFPSFPK
-980 NQSSP
+980 NQNSP
-985 PSSSICNN
+985 PSSTVCNS
-993 VLSPERPFLVANGER
+993 VVSPERPSLFIPANGER
-1008 RGPGRPPKNWFT
+1008 RRPGRPPKNWPWG
-1020 AKVKDMPRVLPGRSR
+1020 KVKDRPRPGPGRPR
-1035 KLKPT
+1035 KIRPPD
-1040 RDEDDDDE
+1040 DEDDDE
-1048 DDMDEEDA
+1048 DG
-1056 EEEEDERIGINKVTS
+1056 RIVINKVT
-1071 SSTLP
+1071 TT
-1076 SLENEPDSTS
+1076 SLHLALDNEPDSTS
-1086 SFAMEASRHLTVP
+1086 ACPLERHLAIP

-1110 KRGPKRRLSEEP
+1110 KRGPKRRLGEEP
-1122 EEELPMLPHATRL
+1122 GDSLPLLPHTARL
-1135 SEPLPVCPPFISE
+1135 SEPVPVQPPFFSD
-1148 SSEDEDE
+1148 SSE
-1155 DDEEELRPRS
+1155 DDEEDDDDEDELRNLS
-1165 PPVLTKPTLGF
+1165 PPVLTKPTLGL
-1176 KNKAQ
+1176 KCKSQ
-1181 KSLRKR
+1181 KSLRRR

-1212 EPFVDSDTERPMPRL
+1212 ESFVDSDSERPMPRL
-1227 EEETPFGAPLRC
+1227 EEETPFGNPLRR
-1239 YPAARKHMRLA
+1239 YTAARKHMGPTL
-1250 PKTISRPSLSES
+1250 KSISGGNLTES
-1262 EEDDST
+1262 EEDDPT
-1268 PVLKPI
+1268 PVLKP
-1274 AVLRRPETAEP
+1274 VTGLRRPEPSETTQRTGTTAEI
-1285 TERTGSTSEMPEIP
+1285 PEVP

-1313 LLHWKKRPGRKP
+1313 PLHWKKRPGRKP
-1325 GSGAGQTDDADLAA
+1325 GSGASQTADFNLAD
-1339 PSPEEPPTSKI
+1339 PSSEGPPPPKI

-1369 EARKEF
+1369 AARQEI
-1375 ELSKLAQQKQQIST
+1375 ERSRIAPQQVDNSTVKISRAVT
-1389 LEDKTVLT
+1389 SDLNPEKR
-1397 LDQSPQKQK
+1397 K
-1406 DSEEEDDFPQSLRGS
+1406 DSEEEDDFLQRFREPI
-1421 KPKRRG
+1421 KPRKRG
-1427 RPPKNPSLPNMVP
+1427 RPPKNANLPPPIP
-1440 KPPPLSEPD
+1440 KPPPLSEPEDEDEEEDQPWTVEKTSCPPSCTMSQSLCTMAHPPRASTDIADAEEDEERD
-1449 DDDEDERSWSTEKI
+1449 DDDCDNRA
-1463 IHQPSRT
+1463 SRRT
-1470 KAQSSSARIPQP
+1470 A
-1482 RANEDLAGEDEEQD
+1482 
-1496 DEDCNNRIIRR
+1496 
-1507 KSTTPGSGSRRSDDH
+1507 TTPGSGSRRSDDH

-1530 HLEEKSDCNKRRKG
+1530 RLEEKSDNGSCSKRRKK
-1544 QDSEEDA
+1544 QDSE
-1551 EDQVDDEEEEPS
+1551 DDEEQEDVEEEEQS
-1563 SPARTP
+1563 SPVHSP
-1569 PVKEEPQSS
+1569 PVKEEPHSS
-1578 ESFLDIQTSV
+1578 EGFLDMSGNV
-1588 ARDCVSKQEEV
+1588 ARDYVSKQEEGE
-1599 DDDEEDDAE
+1599 DEDAE
-1608 EVEEVK
+1608 EVQEVK
-1614 GNSSDTDERRRR
+1614 TSSVDTQDEQRRR

-1639 TVTGI
+1639 TVTAI
-1644 TAPSEPI
+1644 TVTSEPM
-1651 DIQPL
+1651 DMQSL
-1656 HVEDKT
+1656 NVEDKA
-1662 VLMMAA
+1662 VLMIAA
-1668 EPSNQHPD
+1668 DHSHQHAD
-1676 FKEDLGHQQHV
+1676 FKDDLSQHQHTHQ
-1687 HHHSSELDLETV
+1687 HSSELDLETV
-1699 QAVQSLTQGEAQEDA
+1699 QAVQSLTQGEAQEEEA

-1739 EGEDESLALVEECG
+1739 EAEEETLALVEDCG
-1753 ASQQSPVPN
+1753 ASQHSPMPN
-1762 PQIPTLPNQPVRSVN
+1762 PPMPTLPNQSVRSVN
-1777 SPSMTPG
+1777 SPGMASG
-1784 PMESG
+1784 PMETG
-1789 QGVQGP
+1789 PVVPGP
-1795 TGSGGGTSGGYTQI
+1795 TGTGGVTGGGYTQI

-1874 GNGGGIPAANA
+1874 GNGGGNGSNGGGMSTAVA
-1885 AAGTASSSSS
+1885 ASSSSS
-1895 SSSSNSASSSSSTSQ
+1895 SSSSSSATPSSSASQ

-1916 ASTPGLTPSST
+1916 VSTPGMTTSNT
-1927 GVGSQIT
+1927 GVSSQMGS

-1939 HIQQSGSGPTSG
+1939 LIQQGGPGPTNV
-1951 PGTNSSSGVPQPPP
+1951 PGSNNGNSVPQPQPPP
-1965 PPPPSSASTPS
+1965 PLPSASTPICS
-1976 CGIKSPQSCVIERP
+1976 IKSPQGCVIERP

-2001 SQSQPNPQ
+2001 SQPPQQQQNSQ
-2009 PQPPPSAPPPPQTQQ
+2009 PQPPPSAPPQPPPQQ

-2048 AGSGGGSRSLY
+2048 AGSAGGGRSLY
-2059 DRMGQDFGTGGYGQP
+2059 DRMGQDFGAGGYGQP

-2097 YSHSATSYATSVS
+2097 YSHSAAVTSYATSVS
-2110 LANPGLA
+2110 LSNPGLA

-2137 PNLSSTSMNLGSPL
+2137 PNLSSGSMNL
-2151 IQCNMTGAN
+2151 IQCNMPGPN

-2166 HTQRLQGQMATV
+2166 PHSQRLQGQMATV
-2178 KGHIAIRSKASQIP
+2178 KGHISIRSKASQIP

-2206 GAVTMQGSP
+2206 GAVAMQSSP
-2215 RTIAVQRGMM
+2215 RTLAVQRGMM
-2225 PNLMPTPAA
+2225 TNLMPTSAA

-2245 AMSAGYR
+2245 AMSASYR

-2288 YPQQTMQPNHHG
+2288 YPQQPMQPNHHG